1 MKKKK
6 LLSAVLSCVMLFA
19 LMAGC
24 SGSKEPSGSTAPS
37 QSGAQESQDVA
48 EVQYK
53 DSIIFVTSGDQ
64 NYMDGQMNSSNEKI
78 LRSVYSSLVKMD
90 PDTSKMVGDLAES
103 WETSED
109 GLTWTFHLRHG
120 VKFHNGKELTAKDV
134 KASYDRLLNKDDPVR
149 YTSTMSIISA
159 CEIVDDYTVTLST
172 ETPSA
177 ALLPNLLHRANTI
190 LDADYIEKYGKD
202 LGLTAESVNGT
213 GPYKLATWNVD
224 ELMVLEAFD
233 DYFGGAPATKTI
245 NIEIVPEASSRAIAL
260 ETGAADIADGLNV
273 DDILRLQDT
282 EGFKVDTFEGIGT
295 HLYQFNCANEYVSNV
310 KVRQAII
317 YAVDME
323 TIVDTLYSAKHET
336 VCDAPLNP
344 NIWGYASQ
352 GVAPYDPEKAK
363 ELLAEAGYPNGFEM
377 SIMVLPSYDK
387 AIESAELIKDYL
399 AKVGINATIDQ
410 VERAVFNDAF
420 KATKKGENFPWGM
433 FIMGQGPGT
442 CDADGMR
449 RYYAYE
455 GETNANNYG
464 WYYNEEVDTLRK
476 EAAAEMD
483 ETERKAKYARI
494 QEIVWL
500 EDPAAMWMNN
510 RNNFYCTTD
519 KVEGLKVD
527 ARNAIDFTQLRVI
540 AD

>member
-323 TIVDTLYSAKHET
+323 TIVDTLYSAKH
-336 VCDAPLNP
+336 
-344 NIWGYASQ
+344 ASS
-352 GVAPYDPEKAK
+352 V
-363 ELLAEAGYPNGFEM
+363 
-377 SIMVLPSYDK
+377 
-387 AIESAELIKDYL
+387 
-399 AKVGINATIDQ
+399 
-410 VERAVFNDAF
+410 
-420 KATKKGENFPWGM
+420 
-433 FIMGQGPGT
+433 
-442 CDADGMR
+442 
-449 RYYAYE
+449 
-455 GETNANNYG
+455 
-464 WYYNEEVDTLRK
+464 
-476 EAAAEMD
+476 
-483 ETERKAKYARI
+483 
-494 QEIVWL
+494 
-500 EDPAAMWMNN
+500 
-510 RNNFYCTTD
+510 
-519 KVEGLKVD
+519 
-527 ARNAIDFTQLRVI
+527 VI
-540 AD
+540 